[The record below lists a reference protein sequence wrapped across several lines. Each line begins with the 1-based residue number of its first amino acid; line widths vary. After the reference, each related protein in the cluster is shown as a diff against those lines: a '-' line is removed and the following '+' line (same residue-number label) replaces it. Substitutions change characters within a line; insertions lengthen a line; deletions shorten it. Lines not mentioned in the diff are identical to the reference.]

1 MHDILEL
8 ERRFIAEPS
17 GKKRYKLRIRIE
29 ALEEHLTAKTL
40 KAHNNQLREALQQ
53 SHGELLEVQALAQQL
68 QDAMRTTTD
77 AMEAMP

>member
-29 ALEEHLTAKTL
+29 ALEEQLTLKTL
-40 KAHNNQLREALQQ
+40 KQHNAQLRDALQAQ
-53 SHGELLEVQALAQQL
+53 HGELIEIQELAQQL
-68 QDAMRTTTD
+68 QDEMR
-77 AMEAMP
+77 APAAAAVS